1 MKKVLVGMSGGV
13 DSSVAAL
20 LLKKDGYE
28 VIGATMV
35 LFGDESDSN
44 AVKDARKVCEELG
57 IKHYVFDFK
66 SAFKKDVQDY
76 FIKTYTDGKT
86 PNPCVVCNRYIKFG
100 VLWEKAQELGCD
112 FIATGHYAKRKDDKL
127 LLSEEKNKD
136 QSYFLCNINKDV
148 IKHIIFPLE
157 SFHTKDEIR
166 TIAKESNLSVAGK
179 KDSEEI
185 CFIKDND
192 YVKYLKDNDVSFVPG
207 KFIDKNNKVL
217 GTHKGICNYTIG
229 QRKGLGLSSTNP
241 LYVTGINKFNNTVTL
256 GDLKDLYKDNLVIK
270 NINLLVDDL
279 PKRVGVKI
287 RFRSKMALATLEK
300 LNDNDVKIIFDEPQ
314 RAITKG
320 QFAAIYDGDVLQ
332 GGGVIE

>member
-127 LLSEEKNKD
+127 
-136 QSYFLCNINKDV
+136 
-148 IKHIIFPLE
+148 
-157 SFHTKDEIR
+157 
-166 TIAKESNLSVAGK
+166 
-179 KDSEEI
+179 
-185 CFIKDND
+185 
-192 YVKYLKDNDVSFVPG
+192 
-207 KFIDKNNKVL
+207 
-217 GTHKGICNYTIG
+217 
-229 QRKGLGLSSTNP
+229 
-241 LYVTGINKFNNTVTL
+241 
-256 GDLKDLYKDNLVIK
+256 
-270 NINLLVDDL
+270 
-279 PKRVGVKI
+279 
-287 RFRSKMALATLEK
+287 
-300 LNDNDVKIIFDEPQ
+300 
-314 RAITKG
+314 
-320 QFAAIYDGDVLQ
+320 
-332 GGGVIE
+332 